1 MRKGVVQM
9 NSGQK
14 AVVRR
19 RLERAHKDVV
29 VDLCLRL
36 MEANSALTRQ
46 LAHYFIRHPFRR
58 ARGQVG
64 GGGDAPSSGAGKDA
78 TNAGHEGAPIAPDAI
93 ALQEGTSHE

>member
-1 MRKGVVQM
+1 M
-9 NSGQK
+9 NSTQRLI
-14 AVVRR
+14 VRR

-46 LAHYFIRHPFRR
+46 LAHYFIRHPSWR
-58 ARGQVG
+58 AQG
-64 GGGDAPSSGAGKDA
+64 PAGDA
-78 TNAGHEGAPIAPDAI
+78 TNAGQAGAPNAPDAV

>member
-1 MRKGVVQM
+1 M
-9 NSGQK
+9 NSTQRLI
-14 AVVRR
+14 VRR

-46 LAHYFIRHPFRR
+46 LAHYFIRHPSRR
-58 ARGQVG
+58 AQGTAD
-64 GGGDAPSSGAGKDA
+64 GGGDALSSDA
-78 TNAGHEGAPIAPDAI
+78 TNAGREGAPNAPDAI